1 MKKNVGTL
9 DRIIRVIIAIVFGY
23 LYFGHIVT
31 GVWGIVLLILGLIFL
46 FTAIVGHCAL
56 YVPFGINTCQKKDK
70 DENE

>member
-23 LYFGHIVT
+23 LYFAKIIT
-31 GVWGIVLLILGLIFL
+31 GAWGIVLLMLGLIFL

-56 YVPFGINTCQKKDK
+56 YVPFGISTCTKKDRDK
-70 DENE
+70 KE